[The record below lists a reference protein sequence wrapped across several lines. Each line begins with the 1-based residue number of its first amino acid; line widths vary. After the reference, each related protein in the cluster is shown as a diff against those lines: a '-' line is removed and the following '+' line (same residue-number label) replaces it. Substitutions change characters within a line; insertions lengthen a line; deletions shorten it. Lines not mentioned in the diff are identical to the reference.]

1 MASHCVPNLSD
12 MFDRITFKL
21 SKRLEKTFAKR
32 LSDVWLPSG
41 QDQNHQQQHATNSH
55 QESRTVWHEGEKRPR
70 NVIIVHV
77 EELGNVRADS
87 TRVERDLG
95 FQGKI
100 GEHVLLTYG
109 ESIIW
114 KME

>member
-1 MASHCVPNLSD
+1 MTS
-12 MFDRITFKL
+12 KL
-21 SKRLEKTFAKR
+21 SKRLEKTFDKW
-32 LSDVWLPSG
+32 LSDVWRPSG
-41 QDQNHQQQHATNSH
+41 QDQNHQQQYATNSH
-55 QESRTVWHEGEKRPR
+55 QESRNVWHEGEKRPR
-70 NVIIVHV
+70 NVIIAHV

-109 ESIIW
+109 ESIILSV
-114 KME
+114 E